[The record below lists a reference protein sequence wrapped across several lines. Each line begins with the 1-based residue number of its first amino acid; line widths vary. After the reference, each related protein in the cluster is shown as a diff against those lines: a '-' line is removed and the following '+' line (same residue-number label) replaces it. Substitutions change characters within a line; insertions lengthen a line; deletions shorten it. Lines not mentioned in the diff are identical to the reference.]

1 MESVPDLHV
10 IGAGAGVDGVVGATT
25 TVLPATGVWKVV
37 PIGVPRTGKFGPL
50 PGATPF
56 VGGVPGSTVGVE
68 CDVVVLLPGV

>member
-25 TVLPATGVWKVV
+25 TVLPATGVWKVA

-68 CDVVVLLPGV
+68 CDVVALLPGV

>member
-25 TVLPATGVWKVV
+25 TVLPATGVWKVA
-37 PIGVPRTGKFGPL
+37 PIGVPRAGKFGPL

-56 VGGVPGSTVGVE
+56 VGGSTVGVE

>member
-25 TVLPATGVWKVV
+25 TVLPATGVWKVA

-50 PGATPF
+50 AGATPF
-56 VGGVPGSTVGVE
+56 VGGSTVGVE
-68 CDVVVLLPGV
+68 YDVGVLLPEV